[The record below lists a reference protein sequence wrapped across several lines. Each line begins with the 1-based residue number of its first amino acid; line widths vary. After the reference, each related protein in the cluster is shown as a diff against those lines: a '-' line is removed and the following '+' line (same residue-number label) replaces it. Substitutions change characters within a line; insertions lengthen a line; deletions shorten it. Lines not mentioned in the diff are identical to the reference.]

1 MLCFH
6 RKTLGLAA
14 ERGAL
19 TANSRSQSKD
29 IRETSPGDVHVVFSL
44 TDSAAAVVSAQTFVY
59 VQLLRIERTDALL
72 PVLMLTS
79 LQATLLSAHFYSTE
93 KVKETPTN
101 LDGTF
106 YNLTV
111 TSCSII
117 PVVLQYFD
125 TIPQYLSCWT

>member
-19 TANSRSQSKD
+19 TANSLSFTVHEVSK
-29 IRETSPGDVHVVFSL
+29 TSERHRLVIL

-111 TSCSII
+111 TNCSII